1 MFMNTTV
8 KRRNINIDM
17 IKCLAVICVISVH
30 FFIHTGYYT
39 EPMVGKRMLVM
50 TFMRTSFMIC
60 VPLFIIIT
68 GYLMCNKILSVKYF
82 SGIRHTIVMYIIIS
96 VFCLL
101 YRRTLEQ
108 EFSIKEGIRWIFN
121 YTAAPYAW
129 YIEMYIGLF
138 IIIPFLNVL
147 YQNLRNRKEKELL
160 LFFLFCMIVV
170 PTIFNIDDLKLI
182 PAFWLGTWPILYY
195 FIGCYIREYKPK
207 IPLKLNVGLIVVV
220 LVLNTAF
227 NYKRSFGKLETRNIL
242 LVNAS

>member
-1 MFMNTTV
+1 MNTTV
-8 KRRNINIDM
+8 KRRNINIDL
-17 IKCLAVICVISVH
+17 IKCLAAICVISVH
-30 FFIHTGYYT
+30 FFLHIGYYT

-68 GYLMCNKILSVKYF
+68 GYLMCNKTLSVKYF
-82 SGIRHTIVMYIIIS
+82 SGIRHTIVMCIIIS

-160 LFFLFCMIVV
+160 LRL
-170 PTIFNIDDLKLI
+170 
-182 PAFWLGTWPILYY
+182 
-195 FIGCYIREYKPK
+195 
-207 IPLKLNVGLIVVV
+207 
-220 LVLNTAF
+220 
-227 NYKRSFGKLETRNIL
+227 
-242 LVNAS
+242 